1 MMRKGKNLYTYN
13 NTLFSN
19 KIYTSETGK
28 TRSSVKCVLSL
39 KSRLRAMH
47 RLLALL
53 YIVYIIYFTYILYT
67 LLLETSSLDIKVKE
81 NTWIESSITTLFMPF
96 KFILDIPTLIFKLL
110 AGLGNGFNHLANL
123 EYFLYEKW
131 GLELTPYQRS
141 ACTSLTN
148 LEVSLCCGNN
158 KHVCLELA
166 QQTRDIILLYRLKS
180 HVMVV

>member
-1 MMRKGKNLYTYN
+1 MTRKGKNLYTYN

-28 TRSSVKCVLSL
+28 TKSLVKCVLLL
-39 KSRLRAMH
+39 KSRLRAVYG
-47 RLLALL
+47 LLALL

-110 AGLGNGFNHLANL
+110 ASLGNSFNRLANL

-131 GLELTPYQRS
+131 GLELTLYQRS
-141 ACTSLTN
+141 VCILLTN
-148 LEVSLCCGNN
+148 LEVDLCCGNN
-158 KHVCLELA
+158 KHVYLKLA
-166 QQTRDIILLYRLKS
+166 QQTCDIIL
-180 HVMVV
+180 

>member
-1 MMRKGKNLYTYN
+1 MSKTR
-13 NTLFSN
+13 
-19 KIYTSETGK
+19 K

-39 KSRLRAMH
+39 KSRLRAIH

-81 NTWIESSITTLFMPF
+81 NTWIESSITTLFISF
-96 KFILDIPTLIFKLL
+96 KFILDIPTFIFKLL
-110 AGLGNGFNHLANL
+110 AGLRNSFNRLVNL

-141 ACTSLTN
+141 ACTSLMN
-148 LEVSLCCGNN
+148 
-158 KHVCLELA
+158 
-166 QQTRDIILLYRLKS
+166 
-180 HVMVV
+180 